1 MALTDRKRRPA
12 STVHAAVRS
21 LPLPLFLAAWTLA
34 ACIVCARGEAETAP
48 AAQPLPAPVTASVFT
63 DVPLEF
69 RPDSAAAPA
78 ALPAGIA
85 IEDRSRG
92 VRRTLELPSIGG
104 PCRITALV
112 SVRPV
117 AKSDRE
123 VHDRY
128 DRAGSIRLVADGVP
142 DLEVVRFIT
151 PYGGPGDY
159 EVDVTAL
166 APLLRGRR
174 TIRAQIDTWTSPAWR
189 LGLSFRYTRVR
200 DYDDPTWA
208 APAYFTANF
217 NRQEMPDGDSV
228 RVTIPPGLK
237 RVVLQYLST
246 GHCTDGVDEDEFVS
260 KANVLS
266 IDGMVVAR
274 LHPWRDDCRRFRDR
288 NPYCARWTDG
298 SWSSDYSRSGWCP
311 GVEVL
316 PTELD
321 LTDHLTPGTHT
332 LRFVIENMRP
342 RDAKGNYGYWR
353 VAAYLVGW
361 SYPPRLWKNE

>member
-1 MALTDRKRRPA
+1 V
-12 STVHAAVRS
+12 TVA
-21 LPLPLFLAAWTLA
+21 
-34 ACIVCARGEAETAP
+34 
-48 AAQPLPAPVTASVFT
+48 VFT

-69 RPDSAAAPA
+69 RADSAAAEVAPA
-78 ALPAGIA
+78 VGVAV
-85 IEDRSRG
+85 EDRGRA
-92 VRRTLELPSIGG
+92 VHRTLDLPGIDG

-112 SVRPV
+112 TVRPV

-128 DRAGSIRLVADGVP
+128 DRAGSIRLVSDGAP

-151 PYGGPGDY
+151 PYGGRADY

-166 APLLRGRR
+166 ARLLRGRR
-174 TIRAQIDTWTSPAWR
+174 TIRAQIDTWTAPAWR
-189 LGLSFRYTRVR
+189 LDLSFRYARVA
-200 DYDDPTWA
+200 DYDDPAWA
-208 APAYFTANF
+208 APVYFTTDF
-217 NRQEMPDGDSV
+217 NRRDMPQGDSV
-228 RVTIPPGLK
+228 RVTVPAGMA
-237 RVVLQYLST
+237 RVVLRYLST

-260 KANVLS
+260 KANVIS
-266 IDGMVVAR
+266 VDGAVVAR

-316 PTELD
+316 PTEID

-332 LRFVIENMRP
+332 LRFVIEDMRP

-353 VAAYLVGW
+353 VSAGLVGW
-361 SYPPRLWKNE
+361 DRPPRLWRNE